1 MSWCKVREIG
11 AGDDVTIDNVKAVAQ
26 IFHELGLI
34 FYEPNVTFFVDKP
47 AYLQTGENTW
57 MVDAGRQIVDL
68 TSVKIVDQ
76 DWSETD
82 AQPTG
87 LDERVFTIVS
97 EYALPLRITANLGV
111 VSKLDLVAGDTISAG
126 ETIIR
131 SDDVKLIEADTT
143 AQDGDVLLEPPYLL
157 TLCAISIARRL
168 YDLTLDD
175 DAKWDDG
182 MNTLIDGWK
191 HILEKYT

>member
-131 SDDVKLIEADTT
+131 SDEVKLIEADET